1 MEPGNI
7 LMEGSRLVSNLMEG
21 RKERRIKI
29 TTNNNKSESILGII
43 NSDVVV
49 RKCHYLTI
57 GEICFKHVN

>member
-7 LMEGSRLVSNLMEG
+7 LMEGSRLISNLMEG

-29 TTNNNKSESILGII
+29 TTNNNNKSERILGII

-49 RKCHYLTI
+49 RKCHYWTD
-57 GEICFKHVN
+57 N